1 MFTVDAGG
9 KGGGEGERESG
20 EGEGG
25 GATTLTTLFV
35 GTCDSVFAMSEA
47 EDDDGDPLFQEYF
60 QNAFIM
66 E

>member
-1 MFTVDAGG
+1 VFTVDAGG
-9 KGGGEGERESG
+9 KGGGEGESESG

-25 GATTLTTLFV
+25 GATTLFV